1 MGNKRQE
8 YISSLHHKG
17 SCHMG
22 PFTDEREA
30 TSVFNML
37 INYLEKKVYY
47 RIKIADD
54 NNSAQ

>member
-1 MGNKRQE
+1 MV
-8 YISSLHHKG
+8 
-17 SCHMG
+17 
-22 PFTDEREA
+22 PFTDERGA

-37 INYLEKKVYY
+37 INYLKKKVYY

>member
-1 MGNKRQE
+1 
-8 YISSLHHKG
+8 
-17 SCHMG
+17 MG

-37 INYLEKKVYY
+37 INYLEKKVNY